1 MLTDTTCKNAK
12 AKDKPYKLA
21 DEKGMFLLVN
31 PNGAKYFRL
40 KYRIN
45 GKEKLLA
52 LGVYPDTSLKQAREK
67 RDEAR
72 EQIANGVDPSETRKA
87 VKQANLINAES
98 SFEIVAREWFDKNM
112 TDKSESHQKR
122 TLGILER
129 DIFPALGNVPIAN
142 IKAPELLA
150 ALRKIEGR
158 EAFET
163 ARRTL
168 QTCGLIFRYGVATG
182 RLETDVS
189 QFLKGSLKSVSGG
202 HFAAIT
208 EPNTLAAL
216 LRAIDAYSGS
226 VIVRTALQIAPLVFV
241 RPGELRGMEW
251 SHIDFEA
258 KEWRYLV
265 TKTNVQ
271 HIVPLSKQVIELLE
285 RIKPLTQHGRFVLPS
300 ERTPNGSCCMSDM
313 ALLAALRRMG
323 FSKDEVTVH
332 GFRATARTLLD
343 EVLNFRPDFI
353 EHQLAHAVRDPNGRA
368 YNRTAHLAERHKMM
382 QAWADYLDSLK
393 MGGVIIP
400 FSKAA

>member
-12 AKDKPYKLA
+12 AKDKPYKLT

-31 PNGAKYFRL
+31 PNGSKYFRL
-40 KYRIN
+40 KYRIS

-72 EQIANGVDPSETRKA
+72 GQIADSIDPSENRKA
-87 VKQANLINAES
+87 IKQAITINAES

-112 TDKSESHQKR
+112 TDKSESHRKR

-189 QFLKGSLKSVSGG
+189 QFLKGSLKTVSGG

-208 EPNTLAAL
+208 EPKELAAL

-241 RPGELRGMEW
+241 RPSELRGMEW
-251 SHIDFEA
+251 SHIDFDA

-285 RIKPLTQHGRFVLPS
+285 KIKPLTQHGRFVLPS
-300 ERTPNGSCCMSDM
+300 ERTPNGSRCMSDM

-393 MGGVIIP
+393 
-400 FSKAA
+400 SQK